1 MTIVMIALLIWFGL
15 GVLNWLVL
23 RHAEESE
30 FPALAGVLLGP
41 LVWAAGVIMW
51 VALALAGR
59 TQAGSIDAIVPQDG
73 APRILGS
80 AARRLHSPPAHR
92 EAA

>member
-30 FPALAGVLLGP
+30 FAALAGVFLGP
-41 LVWAAGVIMW
+41 LVWAVGVTMW
-51 VALALAGR
+51 FALALTGR
-59 TQAGSIDAIVPQDG
+59 TRAGSPNAIVPQDG
-73 APRILGS
+73 APCTLGS
-80 AARRLHSPPAHR
+80 AARRLHSPFAHG